1 MCFHIVVVMD
11 PLSHFKQRAIHTLPG
26 KCNVRDISDILLAL
40 DTCLSM
46 GIGSEGSLGVL
57 GGSYGGC
64 LSLQLIAHQP
74 SRFSCCAHSHSLTLT
89 YPFMCWFAW
98 LVVCACVS
106 GMIR

>member
-1 MCFHIVVVMD
+1 
-11 PLSHFKQRAIHTLPG
+11 
-26 KCNVRDISDILLAL
+26 VRDISDILLAL

-74 SRFSCCAHSHSLTLT
+74 SRFSCCTARNPVRKHTNSLTLT
-89 YPFMCWFAW
+89 LTHPFMCWLSVHAS
-98 LVVCACVS
+98 L
-106 GMIR
+106 G